1 MGLVLILTV
10 LGTASSALAQKRVA
24 LVIGNGTY
32 TKVARLNN
40 PKNDAAA
47 MEAMFNA
54 AGFSSV
60 VRLNDLGG
68 DGHEARRAGFF
79 RHGPGC

>member
-1 MGLVLILTV
+1 MRRVGWMALVLFLTV

-32 TKVARLNN
+32 TKVARLDN

-47 MEAMFNA
+47 MEAMAIPNFTMSP
-54 AGFSSV
+54 FF
-60 VRLNDLGG
+60 LNHSRPQIFASLFTS
-68 DGHEARRAGFF
+68 RW
-79 RHGPGC
+79 